1 MTSNNQL
8 VPRTEGG
15 TAMQVAGGRLPRR
28 INRDLAEIEGGTLL
42 RVASVRGEAMVG
54 REKLDEI
61 DFLTWKAMSG
71 HVMLDGWAKHLAG
84 ENPVLLDE
92 LRFFKD
98 TARLGKGEVIAD
110 TIDKFRRM

>member
-54 REKLDEI
+54 R
-61 DFLTWKAMSG
+61 
-71 HVMLDGWAKHLAG
+71 
-84 ENPVLLDE
+84 
-92 LRFFKD
+92 
-98 TARLGKGEVIAD
+98 
-110 TIDKFRRM
+110 